1 MSLREEIWQELL
13 PRMRQLR
20 LQASTDGED
29 HHDICRETS
38 GAVIAE
44 MEAHAIHFSGRWL
57 SDEDNAWLEQQIE
70 GFLGAGPIE
79 RFRARED
86 VENIYLFGPH
96 RLVLSLVG
104 GRQEHLTEPIFDDDQ
119 AMIDY
124 IAHLAST
131 HGQTARRF
139 DSASPLLDLRLRT
152 GERIFAAMEISGA
165 PYLAVRLHRMRA
177 VNLRDLAERGS
188 VTVEAADFLRAAVRP
203 PWPCNVL
210 VCGALGAGKTTMLRA
225 LLAET
230 DPSEVVCTLEQT
242 FELFLSETHPLTFA
256 VETREPNSDGSGEIA
271 IEELARRSLR
281 SGADRVIV
289 GELRGSEAAVFLSA
303 CGTGSDGSMATIH
316 AASARQ
322 ALARLVRYSLQ
333 SLDARMQS
341 SLVQEVADVIHLVV
355 FMRMRAQTGEREVHT
370 ITEVIGADE
379 GRFETHDIFGRIS
392 PGAPLQMLAPPRN
405 PDLVMRLSEGGFDTS
420 RCPAK
425 TVDAALVRG
434 RV

>member
-1 MSLREEIWQELL
+1 MDLREEIWQELL
-13 PRMRQLR
+13 PQLR
-20 LQASTDGED
+20 RHRLEASTAGEEHSD
-29 HHDICRETS
+29 LCRRTAAS
-38 GAVIAE
+38 VIPE

-57 SDEDNAWLEQQIE
+57 TDGDVAWLAQQLDA
-70 GFLGAGPIE
+70 FLGAGPIE
-79 RFRARED
+79 RFRNRDD

-96 RLVLSLVG
+96 RAVLGLVD
-104 GRQEHLTEPIFDDDQ
+104 GRQEHITEPIFDDDQ

-131 HGQTARRF
+131 DGQTARRF

-152 GERIFAAMEISGA
+152 GERVFAAMEISGA
-165 PYLAVRLHRMRA
+165 PYLAVRLHRLRA
-177 VNLRDLAERGS
+177 VSLHDLVERGS
-188 VTVEAADFLRAAVRP
+188 LSAEAAEFLRAAVRQ
-203 PWPCNVL
+203 PWPCNLL
-210 VCGALGAGKTTMLRA
+210 VCGALGSGKTTMLRA

-242 FELFLSETHPLTFA
+242 FELFLGETHPLTFA
-256 VETREPNSDGSGEIA
+256 VETREPNSDGSGEIT

-316 AASARQ
+316 AASSRQ

-355 FMRMRAQTGEREVHT
+355 FMRMRAQTGGREVHT
-370 ITEVIGADE
+370 ITEVISADDE
-379 GRFETHDIFGRIS
+379 RFETNDIFGRIS
-392 PGAPLQMLAPPRN
+392 PGAPLQMLSPPRN
-405 PDLVMRLSEGGFDTS
+405 PDLVTRLGESGLDVS
-420 RCPAK
+420 RWPSR
-425 TVDAALVRG
+425 TVDAALLRG
-434 RV
+434 GG